1 MGGGSQQED
10 SQQCSAHRNVSPV
23 TQTSRRLCYP
33 LRCPAQFR
41 PCYPSTQADFS
52 GTGCTTQCSRQ
63 VRPSPAGA
71 GTGEK
76 PGGWGCFP
84 KGMGGCARDHH
95 LLPCRCRLLPGASFS
110 RDLQAC
116 AGLLLLLAC
125 LYADVQQQSLPD
137 QAVEGRQ
144 TVRLEKRPQPLVEGR
159 GSAEVWQSAPYRRQ
173 RRGVLREGHT

>member
-63 VRPSPAGA
+63 VRPSPTGA

-76 PGGWGCFP
+76 SGGWGCFP
-84 KGMGGCARDHH
+84 KGMGAVRGITTCCLAAAGFC
-95 LLPCRCRLLPGASFS
+95 LVLPLAETCRPAQASCFSSPVSTLMYNSSLCLTRLWK
-110 RDLQAC
+110 
-116 AGLLLLLAC
+116 
-125 LYADVQQQSLPD
+125 AD
-137 QAVEGRQ
+137 RQ
-144 TVRLEKRPQPLVEGR
+144 
-159 GSAEVWQSAPYRRQ
+159 
-173 RRGVLREGHT
+173 